1 MSSEIRPE
9 DIEAAIAAAEQ
20 RRRSRLGNAGEAAA
34 AAAAGGRRS
43 VLPERIGPSSV
54 PGKTSESS
62 DTGTAIS
69 ARSKSDEFD
78 DSWLNQ
84 PIRPRPAST
93 RFADMPE
100 SEVVWEPETNR
111 RSLAVPFGIG
121 VAILLIFGG
130 ILWWAYRS
138 TIGESDGT
146 VPVIAADEAPVKQK
160 PAAEGGLEV
169 PDQDK
174 LVYNNLGQGEQG
186 STKVEQ
192 LLPPPEE
199 PVKPA
204 QPAASAAT
212 ETPAP
217 PAMTGTDEDTT
228 AAPAPSAPAATP
240 AAPSTSAATAAPS
253 TAAAPAAPPPPSQT
267 MTAETAPAAPAAS
280 VAEPAAPAAP
290 AAATPAPA
298 KEVAVTSPAAPA
310 TSKPAQATAG
320 GGWKI
325 QLASVKSDAL
335 ARQQWGRLQKAHSDL
350 LGDMRLTVQQ
360 ADLGTKGTYY
370 RIQAGPL
377 PDRTTAEDVCAE
389 LKSAKQPCIVVKP

>member
-186 STKVEQ
+186 STKMEQ

-212 ETPAP
+212 PISVFASVVRAARRPANRNVRASCLVRARKPTVEESCGATGVARSRHDDP
-217 PAMTGTDEDTT
+217 PG
-228 AAPAPSAPAATP
+228 
-240 AAPSTSAATAAPS
+240 
-253 TAAAPAAPPPPSQT
+253 
-267 MTAETAPAAPAAS
+267 TAPALDCCSAVS
-280 VAEPAAPAAP
+280 
-290 AAATPAPA
+290 
-298 KEVAVTSPAAPA
+298 AVTRMTSVTRPSSAPC
-310 TSKPAQATAG
+310 S
-320 GGWKI
+320 
-325 QLASVKSDAL
+325 AL
-335 ARQQWGRLQKAHSDL
+335 
-350 LGDMRLTVQQ
+350 
-360 ADLGTKGTYY
+360 
-370 RIQAGPL
+370 
-377 PDRTTAEDVCAE
+377 
-389 LKSAKQPCIVVKP
+389 

>member
-1 MSSEIRPE
+1 
-9 DIEAAIAAAEQ
+9 
-20 RRRSRLGNAGEAAA
+20 
-34 AAAAGGRRS
+34 
-43 VLPERIGPSSV
+43 
-54 PGKTSESS
+54 
-62 DTGTAIS
+62 
-69 ARSKSDEFD
+69 
-78 DSWLNQ
+78 
-84 PIRPRPAST
+84 
-93 RFADMPE
+93 
-100 SEVVWEPETNR
+100 
-111 RSLAVPFGIG
+111 
-121 VAILLIFGG
+121 
-130 ILWWAYRS
+130 
-138 TIGESDGT
+138 
-146 VPVIAADEAPVKQK
+146 
-160 PAAEGGLEV
+160 
-169 PDQDK
+169 
-174 LVYNNLGQGEQG
+174 
-186 STKVEQ
+186 
-192 LLPPPEE
+192 
-199 PVKPA
+199 
-204 QPAASAAT
+204 
-212 ETPAP
+212 
-217 PAMTGTDEDTT
+217 
-228 AAPAPSAPAATP
+228 
-240 AAPSTSAATAAPS
+240 
-253 TAAAPAAPPPPSQT
+253 

>member
-1 MSSEIRPE
+1 M
-9 DIEAAIAAAEQ
+9 
-20 RRRSRLGNAGEAAA
+20 
-34 AAAAGGRRS
+34 
-43 VLPERIGPSSV
+43 
-54 PGKTSESS
+54 
-62 DTGTAIS
+62 
-69 ARSKSDEFD
+69 
-78 DSWLNQ
+78 
-84 PIRPRPAST
+84 
-93 RFADMPE
+93 
-100 SEVVWEPETNR
+100 VWEPETNR

-121 VAILLIFGG
+121 LAILVIFGA

-138 TIGESDGT
+138 SIGESEGT
-146 VPVIAADEAPVKQK
+146 VPVIAADEAPVKEK

-186 STKVEQ
+186 STKMEQ

-199 PVKPA
+199 PVNPA
-204 QPAASAAT
+204 QPAAPTASA

-217 PAMTGTDEDTT
+217 PAMIGSDEDTT
-228 AAPAPSAPAATP
+228 AAPTASAPAATA
-240 AAPSTSAATAAPS
+240 AAPGTSAATTAPS
-253 TAAAPAAPPPPSQT
+253 TATMPAPPPPTSPT
-267 MTAETAPAAPAAS
+267 TTAEAAPPAPAAS
-280 VAEPAAPAAP
+280 LDEPAAPASP

-310 TSKPAQATAG
+310 TSKPSATAV

-335 ARQQWGRLQKAHSDL
+335 ARQQWSRLQKTHSDL
-350 LGDMRLTVQQ
+350 LSDMRLSVQQ
-360 ADLGTKGTYY
+360 ADLGNKGTYF

-389 LKSAKQPCIVVKP
+389 LKAAKQPCIVVKP